1 VRVVADRENN
11 ALLILSTAAG
21 YEKLEAALKKLDQAP
36 RQVLIEVMIAEV
48 TLTDELKYGVEWALT
63 SGSRKSFQ
71 LDVGAAGIGK
81 LTPGFSYALAD
92 AAGTGV
98 KAVLN
103 ALATNDKINVLSSPH
118 VMVADNQTAK
128 IQVGDSVPIQGQ
140 QTITTTGT
148 AVSSVQY
155 LDTGIILSVTPRI
168 NSSGLVSLDITQEFS
183 IPGAVNAALANSP
196 TVSRRSTKTQVS
208 VQSGETMV
216 LGGLISE
223 KAVDGSGGLPILSSI
238 PVLGG
243 LFGTTDRT
251 RTKTELIVLI
261 TPRVAQN
268 IGQAKALSEELQR
281 KMGETRELL
290 DCGISGTLGLTT
302 SRGGLWCLQARRF
315 DGAIDRMKIEEENGT
330 PLYLKDEAKRAQEE
344 AQRALD
350 QANRTAKAAEA
361 RLQEANKRVQETRGS
376 PVATPAS
383 K

>member
-1 VRVVADRENN
+1 
-11 ALLILSTAAG
+11 
-21 YEKLEAALKKLDQAP
+21 
-36 RQVLIEVMIAEV
+36 
-48 TLTDELKYGVEWALT
+48 
-63 SGSRKSFQ
+63 
-71 LDVGAAGIGK
+71 
-81 LTPGFSYALAD
+81 
-92 AAGTGV
+92 
-98 KAVLN
+98 
-103 ALATNDKINVLSSPH
+103 
-118 VMVADNQTAK
+118 
-128 IQVGDSVPIQGQ
+128 
-140 QTITTTGT
+140 
-148 AVSSVQY
+148 
-155 LDTGIILSVTPRI
+155 
-168 NSSGLVSLDITQEFS
+168 
-183 IPGAVNAALANSP
+183 
-196 TVSRRSTKTQVS
+196 
-208 VQSGETMV
+208 MV